1 MRISDWSSDVCASD
15 LAPNSGIQQ
24 RSIKRQI
31 AVGHYIIRKI
41 ADDMRPAGRAVDFS
55 DPAHRC
61 NRFFQSIDQEAGD
74 AVNDQFR
81 LGAPIDRNYGGAEG
95 RSEERRVGKESVS
108 KVRSRWEQDN

>member
-74 AVNDQFR
+74 AVN
-81 LGAPIDRNYGGAEG
+81 
-95 RSEERRVGKESVS
+95 RSEERRVEKECVRPC
-108 KVRSRWEQDN
+108 RSRWSPYN